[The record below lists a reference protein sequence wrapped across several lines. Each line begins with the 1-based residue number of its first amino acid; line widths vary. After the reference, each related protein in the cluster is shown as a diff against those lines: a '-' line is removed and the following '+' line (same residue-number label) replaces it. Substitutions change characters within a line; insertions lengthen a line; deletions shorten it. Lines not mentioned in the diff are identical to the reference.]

1 MSMRV
6 AVMVVAVAVLVVD
19 VMIMMI
25 MRAVIMCRMS
35 MGMPGIRC
43 LMGMAGGISAAF
55 GVERRLDLDDAR
67 AEPLHH
73 FLDDMVAPDPK
84 TVAHD
89 LRRQMAIAE
98 MPGEANQV
106 EWIAA
111 ADFEQRLRR
120 GNDFDQTPVFQNQRV
135 ATAQRNRSFEVE

>member
-25 MRAVIMCRMS
+25 MMIMRAVIVCRMGMS
-35 MGMPGIRC
+35 MPGIRC

-84 TVAHD
+84 TVARD
-89 LRRQMAIAE
+89 LRRQMTIAE
-98 MPGEANQV
+98 MPSEANQV
-106 EWIAA
+106 ERIAC
-111 ADFEQRLRR
+111 
-120 GNDFDQTPVFQNQRV
+120 
-135 ATAQRNRSFEVE
+135 